1 MRGRRRT
8 LAVTCGVVVALAGC
22 GGGGKKQSTGAQ
34 TNTSPSAFNQANPTP
49 GVAAGGAGQ
58 PAGGG
63 QPAAGNVAA
72 SNPFAPSSPWNTP
85 VDSAKVD
92 SNSDTY
98 IRLASLRVGV
108 LESPNQKAIKIV
120 SRQADKRLFVN
131 TTRWTT
137 PVFDEQGGS
146 AVRIV
151 CRQIICGPDANVTSV
166 TIPPDAKPDPR
177 FDGWFTVLNRG
188 AGVAY
193 DLWRARRSGD
203 VISYEYIKK
212 WDLNGPG
219 FSRPVADDPQHAVSA
234 RGSGLPL
241 FAGLI
246 LPEDIQTGEIGHAL
260 AISVPGPAQRN
271 YVQPAS
277 VTDGVG
283 RSNSIPEGARI
294 RLRSD
299 VSLGSLPG
307 GTNRRTA
314 NAILKALKRFGA
326 IVVDRSAVPTLYA
339 KKNFNWGAQLH
350 GNEVQGLSLDDFE
363 VVELPKVLQ
372 DPPLQKNFA
381 GPSVAGAVSG
391 GGS

>member
-1 MRGRRRT
+1 MRRSAGT
-8 LAVTCGVVVALAGC
+8 LAVICGVLVALAGC
-22 GGGGKKQSTGAQ
+22 GGGGKKQSTSARTTTQ
-34 TNTSPSAFNQANPTP
+34 SAFNQASPTP
-49 GVAAGGAGQ
+49 GVAGGIAGQ
-58 PAGGG
+58 PVGTAQPGG
-63 QPAAGNVAA
+63 ANAVSN
-72 SNPFAPSSPWNTP
+72 NPFAPSSPWNTTIE
-85 VDSAKVD
+85 SAKVD
-92 SNSDTY
+92 ANSDTY
-98 IRLASLRVGV
+98 IRLGSLRIGV
-108 LESPNQKAIKIV
+108 LESPNQKEIRTV
-120 SRQADKRLFVN
+120 TRQADKRLYVN

-137 PVFDEQGGS
+137 PVYDEQGGS
-146 AVRIV
+146 PVRIV
-151 CRQIICGPDANVTSV
+151 CRQVICGPDANVTSV

-177 FDGWFTVLNRG
+177 YDGWFTVMNR
-188 AGVAY
+188 AGNVAY

-219 FSRPVADDPQHAVSA
+219 YSRPVSDDPQHAVSA

-241 FAGLI
+241 FAGQI
-246 LPEDIQTGEIGHAL
+246 QPEDIQTGEIDHAL

-299 VSLGSLPG
+299 VSLGALPG

-339 KKNFNWGAQLH
+339 KKNFNWGAQLR

-372 DPPLQKNFA
+372 DPPLQKNFV
-381 GPSVAGAVSG
+381 GPVTPGAVSG
-391 GGS
+391 GG